1 MERRVV
7 ITGLGAITPIGND
20 VVKTW
25 KGIEEKK
32 CGIEEITLFDTA
44 NFKTKLAAEVKNY
57 NPLDYFDKKQAK
69 RLDRCS
75 QFAII
80 AAREAVK
87 NSGITKENTNYD
99 RVGVFVSSGIGGLTT
114 IQEQC
119 EINCM
124 KGNSRVSP
132 MFIPMSVANMP
143 ARKYFDRIWI

>member
-57 NPLDYFDKKQAK
+57 NPLEYFDKKQAK